1 LKDADALGG
10 QHADMATP
18 RITAYGFGR
27 IKVDGESYGKDVIV
41 TPDGVLGRWWR
52 IEGHSLA
59 MEDLAVALEA
69 RPQLLVIGQGMLGQ
83 MAVPEET
90 RASLRAAGIEVIAQ
104 KTDVACETYNRLR
117 EKRRVVA
124 ALHLT
129 C

>member
-1 LKDADALGG
+1 
-10 QHADMATP
+10 MATP
-18 RITAYGFGR
+18 QITDYGFGR
-27 IKVDGESYGKDVIV
+27 IKVDGESYGKDVII
-41 TPDGVLGRWWR
+41 TPDAVLARWWR

-59 MEDLAVALEA
+59 MVDLAVAIQA
-69 RPQLLVIGQGMLGQ
+69 RPEVLVIGQGMFGQ

-90 RASLRAAGIEVIAQ
+90 QASLQASGIELIAQ
-104 KTDVACETYNRLR
+104 KTNAACETYNRLR

>member
-1 LKDADALGG
+1 
-10 QHADMATP
+10 MATP
-18 RITAYGFGR
+18 RITDYGFGR

-59 MEDLAVALEA
+59 MEDLVVAIQA
-69 RPQLLVIGQGMLGQ
+69 RPQVLVIGQGMFGQ

-90 RASLRAAGIEVIAQ
+90 RASLRAAGIEVIAE